1 MSEHDALITEAEAA
15 ELLSVQATWLRR
27 GRTEGFGPPWRKLSR
42 KQVRYSRAD
51 VLDWS
56 ETCKRVAA

>member
-15 ELLSVQATWLRR
+15 ELLRVQSTWLRR

-51 VLDWS
+51 VMAWS
-56 ETCKRVAA
+56 ETRKQVAA